1 MLTVATIAVPQALVA
16 APTWMVFI
24 ATGFMFAV
32 LISIGYRLSN
42 VMDEEM
48 ACLLAF
54 IPGIAAVLIIAPG
67 VFEKKGFEGTEVLNM
82 SLGVLV
88 ASLVLSLPL
97 FALLEMTAPHIRQL
111 LHKVDATSDKSYP
124 QKESS

>member
-1 MLTVATIAVPQALVA
+1 MLTVATIAVPQVLVT

-24 ATGFMFAV
+24 APGFMFAV

-54 IPGIAAVLIIAPG
+54 IPGIAVVLIIAPS

-97 FALLEMTAPHIRQL
+97 FALLEMTAPHVRQL
-111 LHKVDATSDKSYP
+111 LHKVDTTNDK
-124 QKESS
+124 

>member
-1 MLTVATIAVPQALVA
+1 MLTVATITVPQVL
-16 APTWMVFI
+16 FI
-24 ATGFMFAV
+24 APGFMFAA

-48 ACLLAF
+48 AYTLAF
-54 IPGIAAVLIIAPG
+54 ISGIAAVLIIAPS

-97 FALLEMTAPHIRQL
+97 FALLETTAPHIRQL
-111 LHKVDATSDKSYP
+111 LRKVDTTSDK
-124 QKESS
+124 